1 MTSSPWAV
9 EAQSDFLE
17 RAVFTPE
24 GLIPAIAQDA
34 ESGEVLMLA
43 WMTSEALH
51 LTLTTGRATY
61 FSRSRSELW
70 IKGDTSGNTQ
80 HVVSARLD
88 CDGDT
93 VLLAVHQNGPACHT
107 GSRSCFDSGPGHD

>member
-17 RAVFTPE
+17 RAVFTAE

-43 WMTSEALH
+43 WMTSP
-51 LTLTTGRATY
+51 R
-61 FSRSRSELW
+61 FRC
-70 IKGDTSGNTQ
+70 TSLCG
-80 HVVSARLD
+80 
-88 CDGDT
+88 
-93 VLLAVHQNGPACHT
+93 
-107 GSRSCFDSGPGHD
+107 